1 MYIWLAI
8 LTICGAGAVGGLVNA
23 LITDNGFFLPRE
35 EESDRTS
42 IWRPGFLGNLLIG
55 MVAALSSW
63 GLYSS
68 FGSVE
73 VFQPLPASAS
83 FTLAS
88 VVGAML
94 VGVGG
99 ARWLTNEVDKR
110 LLRAAAVAAAS
121 APAAPASAPGMAA
134 ASPAQAL
141 AIAQQIPST
150 TQQAA

>member
-1 MYIWLAI
+1 MSVPQESRSRQ
-8 LTICGAGAVGGLVNA
+8 GASGGE
-23 LITDNGFFLPRE
+23 P
-35 EESDRTS
+35 ESYFE
-42 IWRPGFLGNLLIG
+42 W
-55 MVAALSSW
+55 
-63 GLYSS
+63 S

-94 VGVGG
+94 VGMGG

-110 LLRAAAVAAAS
+110 LLRAATVAAAS
-121 APAAPASAPGMAA
+121 APAAPAAAQGMAA
-134 ASPAQAL
+134 ASPANVL
-141 AIAQQIPST
+141 TIAQRIPST